1 LLRDFGVVNPDMH
14 PSIALCLGTPDI
26 TVGEMASAYTAFV
39 NRGIRCAPI
48 LVDRIEDSEGN
59 VIAEFTPRMNEVI
72 SEGSSYKMIDMM
84 RAVVDG
90 GTGGRVRRYGIT
102 APVAGKTGTTNS
114 NSDGWFMGC
123 VPRLVT
129 ACWVGGEDRDIHFNS
144 MANGQGAAAALP
156 IWALYMKDV
165 FADSTLGYSQEETFT
180 ISEDFLEQERLKA
193 MEDSI
198 LYAPHSVQN
207 SPSTSSSDDSYF
219 E

>member
-1 LLRDFGVVNPDMH
+1 
-14 PSIALCLGTPDI
+14 LGTPDI

-156 IWALYMKDV
+156 IWALFMKDV